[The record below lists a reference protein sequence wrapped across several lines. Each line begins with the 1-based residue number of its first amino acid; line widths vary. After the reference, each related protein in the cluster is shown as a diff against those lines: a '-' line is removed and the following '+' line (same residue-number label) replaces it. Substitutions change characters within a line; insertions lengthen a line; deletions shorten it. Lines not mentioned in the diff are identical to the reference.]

1 MPYQVNFTDSENK
14 TPITVY
20 DNTSSQDT
28 SLTFPGRNVTGYGQ
42 IIGENFLHLL
52 ENFASANAPIN
63 PVEGQLWY
71 DTTNGVLQLYD
82 NTNWKAASNIQKGPT
97 EPSVETSKI
106 GELWVDTTNQQLRI
120 FTGARWLLVGPS
132 ESSIDGL
139 RYGPAVETITDSDNV
154 VRNVVVFYI
163 ADVIV
168 GIVSKD
174 SFRPKLTITGF
185 ETIQSG
191 INIATPQSGQES
203 AFLSIFQGGELP
215 KLIGTATTA
224 ESLKIGTTQVASSK
238 FLRTDS
244 VNTTEKN
251 INIRNNSGLT
261 VGVDGNFSISTSA
274 TAAKIYNSTDGS
286 SVDLQTNRNGVA
298 STILRVIDNK
308 VGINV
313 SSPESTLD
321 LDGDF
326 SLTGAI
332 NIADDTDSINAE
344 SGSIITAGGVS
355 IAKTLR
361 VGQSLRVAGSSTF
374 NNITPL
380 SNDAVDLGALGSR
393 WKTVYAK
400 KLIADEFEGTIN
412 GNITGNANTSTN
424 LKSVTT
430 FRLRGDVESNTIK
443 FDGQIEGLQKEFVTE
458 LTANIIKGKDRAT
471 PDVGESTDSILIYRA
486 SDEIGESSGLLRMDR
501 DQFVADLGVP
511 IGTVFPYAGSN
522 IPDGYLLCDGS
533 EQERVK
539 YPDLYDVIGTLYN
552 GSSALVGTP
561 GTTFRLPSMQGR
573 FPLGRHNMNNNTLVP
588 NSSGAFVNAGGGVP
602 SPARVEGTEA
612 TTLAASSGQSSVELT
627 LGNLPEHTHNLSNNS
642 TQYSAIRIDSAI
654 VPPGSPGLGPTNPGQ
669 AQYINEA
676 GPVKV
681 PSDAFQLG
689 QPVGIMNPF
698 LTMNYIIRSGPPKFT
713 TEIL

>member
-52 ENFASANAPIN
+52 ENFASANPPIN
-63 PVEGQLWY
+63 PIEGQLWY
-71 DTTNGVLQLYD
+71 DTTNGVLQLFD

-120 FTGARWLLVGPS
+120 FTGSRWLLVGPS

-154 VRNVVVFYI
+154 ERNVILFYI

-174 SFRPKLTITGF
+174 SFRPKLTLSGF
-185 ETIQSG
+185 ETILSG
-191 INIATPQSGQES
+191 LNIATPQSGQEAS
-203 AFLSIFQGGELP
+203 FANIFEGGSLP

-224 ESLKIGTTQVASSK
+224 ESLKIGSTNVASSK
-238 FLRTDS
+238 FLRTDA
-244 VNTTEKN
+244 VNTTEQN
-251 INIRNNSGLT
+251 INIRNNKGLT
-261 VGVDGNFSISTSA
+261 VGVDGNFSITTSA
-274 TAAKIYNSTDGS
+274 TSAKIYNSSDGS
-286 SVDLQTNRNGVA
+286 SIDLQTNRNGNA
-298 STILRVIDNK
+298 STILRVINDK

-321 LDGDF
+321 IDGNF
-326 SLTGAI
+326 GITGNVVI
-332 NIADDTDSINAE
+332 LDDTDSINAE
-344 SGSIITAGGVS
+344 SGSIVTQGGVS
-355 IAKTLR
+355 IVKTLR
-361 VGQSLRVAGSSTF
+361 VGQNLRVAGSTVVNTVTPTD
-374 NNITPL
+374 NNV
-380 SNDAVDLGALGSR
+380 SDLGSPTNR
-393 WKTVYAK
+393 WKTVYSK
-400 KLIADEFEGTIN
+400 KVIADEFEGTIN

-430 FRLRGDVESNTIK
+430 FRLSGDVESNTIK
-443 FDGQIEGLQKEFVTE
+443 FDGQIDGLQKEFSTE
-458 LTANIIKGKDRAT
+458 LTANIIKGKSRGT
-471 PDVGESTDSILIYRA
+471 PDVGESTDSILIYRP
-486 SDEIGESSGLLRMDR
+486 STELGEASGLLRMDR

-511 IGTVFPYAGSN
+511 IGTLLPFAGQN
-522 IPDGYLLCDGS
+522 VPDGYLLCDGS

-539 YPDLYDVIGTLYN
+539 FPDLYDVIGTLYN
-552 GSSALVGTP
+552 GSAPLVGTP
-561 GTTFRLPSMQGR
+561 GTTFRLPDMRGR
-573 FPLGRHNMNNNTLVP
+573 NALGRHNMNNSTLVP
-588 NSSGAFVNAGGGVP
+588 NNTGAFVNAGGGVP

-612 TTLAASSGQSSVELT
+612 TTLAASSGQSSVGLT
-627 LGNLPEHTHNLSNNS
+627 LGNLPEHTHDLSNNN
-642 TQYSAIRIDSAI
+642 TQYSAVRIDSAI
-654 VPPGSPGLGPTNPGQ
+654 VPPGEPGLGPTNPGQ
-669 AQYINEA
+669 AQYITEA

-681 PSDAFQLG
+681 PSNEFELG

-698 LTMNYIIRSGPPKFT
+698 LTVNYIIRSGPSKFT

>member
-1 MPYQVNFTDSENK
+1 MPYQVNFTDNENK

-52 ENFASANAPIN
+52 ENFASADAPVN

-82 NTNWKAASNIQKGPT
+82 NTNWKAASNIQKGPSA
-97 EPSVETSKI
+97 PSVETSKL

-154 VRNVVVFYI
+154 VRNVVLFYI
-163 ADVIV
+163 ADIIV
-168 GIVSKD
+168 AIVSKD
-174 SFRPKLTITGF
+174 SFRPKLTLTGF
-185 ETIQSG
+185 QTIQAG
-191 INIATPQSGQES
+191 INIATPQAGQDAALLEL
-203 AFLSIFQGGELP
+203 FGGTELP

-224 ESLKIGTTQVASSK
+224 ESLLISGTKITASK
-238 FLRTDS
+238 FLRSDA
-244 VNTTEKN
+244 VNTTEQN
-251 INIRNNSGLT
+251 INIRNNKGLT

-286 SVDLQTNRNGVA
+286 SVDIQTNRNGIA
-298 STILRVIDNK
+298 STILRVIDNR

-321 LDGDF
+321 IDGNF
-326 SLTGAI
+326 GITGSI
-332 NIADDTDSINAE
+332 SITDDTDSINFE
-344 SGSIITAGGVS
+344 SGSFITQGGAS

-361 VGQSLRVAGSSTF
+361 VGQNLRVTGNSTV
-374 NNITPL
+374 NNVFP
-380 SNDAVDLGALGSR
+380 SNNDTLDLGSETNR

-400 KLIADEFEGTIN
+400 KLIADEFEGTIS
-412 GNITGNANTSTN
+412 GNITGNANTATN
-424 LKSVTT
+424 LKTVTT
-430 FRLRGDVESNTIK
+430 FRLTGDVESNTIK
-443 FDGQIEGLQKEFVTE
+443 FDGQIEGLQKQFQTE
-458 LTANIIKGKDRAT
+458 LTANIIKTKDRAT

-486 SDEIGESSGLLRMDR
+486 SDEVGESSGLLRMDR

-511 IGTVFPYAGSN
+511 IGTVFPFAGSN
-522 IPDGYLLCDGS
+522 VPDGYLLCDGS

-552 GSSALVGTP
+552 GSDVLVGTP
-561 GTTFRLPSMQGR
+561 GTTFRLPDLRGR
-573 FPLGRHNMNNNTLVP
+573 NALGKHNMNNSTLVP

-627 LGNLPEHTHNLSNNS
+627 LGNLPEHTHDLSNNS

-654 VPPGSPGLGPTNPGQ
+654 VPPGAPGLGPTNPGQ

>member
-1 MPYQVNFTDSENK
+1 MPYQVNFTDRENK

-52 ENFASANAPIN
+52 ENFASADAPIN

-168 GIVSKD
+168 GVVSKD
-174 SFRPKLTITGF
+174 SFRPKLTISGF
-185 ETIQSG
+185 ETIQAG

-203 AFLSIFQGGELP
+203 AFLEIFQGGELP

-224 ESLKIGTTQVASSK
+224 ESLLIGTTKVSSSK
-238 FLRTDS
+238 FLRTDA
-244 VNTTEKN
+244 VNTTEQN
-251 INIRNNSGLT
+251 INIRNNKGLT
-261 VGVDGNFSISTSA
+261 VGVDGNFSITTSA

-286 SVDLQTNRNGVA
+286 SVDLQTNRNGTA
-298 STILRVIDNK
+298 TTILRVIDNT

-313 SSPESTLD
+313 SSPEATLD
-321 LDGDF
+321 VDGDF
-326 SLTGAI
+326 KITGII
-332 NIADDTDSINAE
+332 NITDDTDSINAE
-344 SGSIITAGGVS
+344 SGSIITQGGMSVG
-355 IAKTLR
+355 KTLR
-361 VGQSLRVAGSSTF
+361 VGQNLRVNGNTTLNSVFPSS
-374 NNITPL
+374 NNTL
-380 SNDAVDLGALGSR
+380 DLGSTTSR
-393 WKTVYAK
+393 WKTVYAQ
-400 KLIADEFEGTIN
+400 KLVADEFEGTIN
-412 GNITGNANTSTN
+412 GNITGNANTATN

-443 FDGQIEGLQKEFVTE
+443 FDGQLEGLQKEFETE
-458 LTANIIKGKDRAT
+458 LTANIIKGKSRAT

-501 DQFVADLGVP
+501 DEFVADLGVP
-511 IGTVFPYAGSN
+511 IGTILPFAGQN
-522 IPDGYLLCDGS
+522 APDGYLLCDGS

-552 GSSALVGTP
+552 GSAALVGTP
-561 GTTFRLPSMQGR
+561 GTTFRVPDMRGR

-588 NSSGAFVNAGGGVP
+588 NSLGAFVSAGGGVP

-627 LGNLPEHTHNLSNNS
+627 LGNLPEHTHDLSNNS

-654 VPPGSPGLGPTNPGQ
+654 VPPGAPGLGPTNPGQ

-689 QPVGIMNPF
+689 QPIGIMNPF
-698 LTMNYIIRSGPPKFT
+698 LTTNYIIRSGPPKFT